1 MTRGRRPGAR
11 LDGLGVRRRG
21 FQEVAAAEVVVAFIL
36 ERGEVVRERRDR
48 VGGTHRDGRAKETPS
63 SRVVDA
69 LERCLHLSRAPA
81 AARETAPPIALHRVR
96 RSESRHGA
104 RCVPRDAIPVP
115 DLAAV
120 RPALAGARARRRPRI
135 RPDVPDRRARSPAVL
150 LAVAKPALSP
160 VDTSSPGD
168 QANYEASS
176 PTATSNAGSAWQDA
190 AISRTP
196 PPAAREARRSMS
208 FAERSKANATTE
220 APTEAP
226 RPGGAEPMPNEG
238 NQVANVR
245 ASNARSSFAT
255 NKSQSFGGKLKS
267 ATGGAAAAARQMQER
282 RKKQQRKVQGGKLLL
297 MQLQEEA
304 GAKEPAVMPA
314 VLRAPPP
321 DPRYT
326 QPTFMS
332 VLKSKMFGQPA
343 VDPVNGRVEQ
353 GDPHKIKKSAGYK
366 FRAAKRRAWQKNT
379 GTSKRDDEDFNTLWG
394 RVQRQEALLNLIQK
408 DGKARPCSHWSPY
421 DRVRVVNAV
430 P

>member
-1 MTRGRRPGAR
+1 M
-11 LDGLGVRRRG
+11 
-21 FQEVAAAEVVVAFIL
+21 
-36 ERGEVVRERRDR
+36 
-48 VGGTHRDGRAKETPS
+48 
-63 SRVVDA
+63 
-69 LERCLHLSRAPA
+69 
-81 AARETAPPIALHRVR
+81 
-96 RSESRHGA
+96 
-104 RCVPRDAIPVP
+104 
-115 DLAAV
+115 
-120 RPALAGARARRRPRI
+120 AGARARRRPRI

-176 PTATSNAGSAWQDA
+176 PTATSNPGSAWQDA

-245 ASNARSSFAT
+245 ASTARSSFAT